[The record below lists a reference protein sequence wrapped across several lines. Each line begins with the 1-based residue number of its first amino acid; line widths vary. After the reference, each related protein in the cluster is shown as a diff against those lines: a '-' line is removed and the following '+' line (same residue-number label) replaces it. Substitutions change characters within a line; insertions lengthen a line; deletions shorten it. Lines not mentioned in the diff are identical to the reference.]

1 MNKRF
6 FDITLS
12 LLLLLIIA
20 PLMIIISIYIYI
32 DSPGSI
38 FYKQVRIGK
47 RNRPFNIFKFRTMIN
62 RKSSNWPKITS
73 KNDPRVTST
82 GKILRRYKLDE
93 LPQLINVL
101 RGDMSFVGPRP
112 EVPKFV
118 KYWSKEEKNLIL
130 SIRPGIT
137 DPASILFSN
146 ESEEIENSNSEEFY
160 INNIMPKKIRI
171 YILYI
176 KDNSLLK
183 DLKIIIQTILRL
195 CIKQRKG

>member
-118 KYWSKEEKNLIL
+118 NYWSKEEKNLIL